1 MLASQLLL
9 VQFFSEV
16 LLSKAE
22 PADCANRHRSVD
34 QGQQAVVMINFR
46 IMVSRVGAPRDYGDG
61 KRDHKVRQALRFV

>member
-9 VQFFSEV
+9 VQFFSEA

-22 PADCANRHRSVD
+22 PADCAIATEVSTRASN
-34 QGQQAVVMINFR
+34 AVVMINFR